1 MEGSDHAQ
9 PTLEWDVMP
18 LLFFKLLYLFIQFC
32 ILDDTILGYPTATL
46 SLFLTCCFQAD
57 AGMSEAYFPVSLLA
71 MKQKEVWYVWGKAF
85 AFLTREIDTVVLLF
99 PSSFHLESGILELL
113 WPLVTM
119 SDKHGI
125 KKSTS

>member
-1 MEGSDHAQ
+1 MEGSQHAQ
-9 PTLEWDVMP
+9 PTLKEWGVMP
-18 LLFFKLLYLFIQFC
+18 LLFFKLLYLFILFC

-99 PSSFHLESGILELL
+99 PSFYLESGILELL
-113 WPLVTM
+113 WPR
-119 SDKHGI
+119 DYE
-125 KKSTS
+125 